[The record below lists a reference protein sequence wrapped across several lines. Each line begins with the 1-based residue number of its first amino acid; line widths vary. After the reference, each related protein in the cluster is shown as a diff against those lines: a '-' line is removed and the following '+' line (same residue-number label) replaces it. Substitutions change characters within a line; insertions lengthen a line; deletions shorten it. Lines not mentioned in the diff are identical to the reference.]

1 MVNFDDSFRVRMK
14 ERMARFSM
22 FDQRGN
28 VTSKVSVTVKK
39 GDNLLSETKP
49 ENQDFTWASDE
60 NGPSPLS
67 YFISSL
73 GMCQMVHYAE
83 RAGSMNIRIDD
94 LVIKVDGKFTISRPR
109 FFTEIEYFVD
119 IKSHE
124 SFETIRE
131 LVKSAASDCYVTNT
145 LSKACDVKG
154 FLILNGVQSGEINQ
168 F

>member
-154 FLILNGVQSGEINQ
+154 FLIFNGVQSGEINQ